1 MERFRI
7 PCKIP
12 KAPPSTTKSIRFPN
26 ALVEQVEQ
34 AIQRTDCTFSAFV
47 FGSSAVCPGTFR
59 AGGNTTLSR
68 LIFQVYSVRGAFSFR
83 RISRQMV
90 SSMVM

>member
-7 PCKIP
+7 PCIIP
-12 KAPPSTTKSIRFPN
+12 TDPPSTTKSIRFPN

-47 FGSSAVCPGTFR
+47 LEAVRFALEHLGQEETPPYHG
-59 AGGNTTLSR
+59 
-68 LIFQVYSVRGAFSFR
+68 
-83 RISRQMV
+83 
-90 SSMVM
+90 

>member
-12 KAPPSTTKSIRFPN
+12 KSPPSTTKSIRFPN

-47 FGSSAVCPGTFR
+47 LEAVRFALEHSEQEETPPYHG
-59 AGGNTTLSR
+59 
-68 LIFQVYSVRGAFSFR
+68 
-83 RISRQMV
+83 
-90 SSMVM
+90 

>member
-12 KAPPSTTKSIRFPN
+12 KAPPSTTKSSRFPN

-47 FGSSAVCPGTFR
+47 LEAVRFALEHLGQEETPPYHG
-59 AGGNTTLSR
+59 
-68 LIFQVYSVRGAFSFR
+68 
-83 RISRQMV
+83 
-90 SSMVM
+90 

>member
-34 AIQRTDCTFSAFV
+34 AIQKTDCTFSAFV
-47 FGSSAVCPGTFR
+47 LEAVRFALEHSEQEETPPYHG
-59 AGGNTTLSR
+59 
-68 LIFQVYSVRGAFSFR
+68 
-83 RISRQMV
+83 
-90 SSMVM
+90 

>member
-7 PCKIP
+7 PCKTP

-47 FGSSAVCPGTFR
+47 LEAVRFALEHSEQEETPPYHG
-59 AGGNTTLSR
+59 
-68 LIFQVYSVRGAFSFR
+68 
-83 RISRQMV
+83 
-90 SSMVM
+90 

>member
-26 ALVEQVEQ
+26 GLVEQVEQ

-47 FGSSAVCPGTFR
+47 LEAVRFALEHSEQEETPPYHG
-59 AGGNTTLSR
+59 
-68 LIFQVYSVRGAFSFR
+68 
-83 RISRQMV
+83 
-90 SSMVM
+90 

>member
-34 AIQRTDCTFSAFV
+34 AIQRTECTFSAFV
-47 FGSSAVCPGTFR
+47 LEAVRFALEHSEQEETPPYHG
-59 AGGNTTLSR
+59 
-68 LIFQVYSVRGAFSFR
+68 
-83 RISRQMV
+83 
-90 SSMVM
+90 

>member
-7 PCKIP
+7 PCKKP

-47 FGSSAVCPGTFR
+47 LKAVRFALEHSEQEETPPYHG
-59 AGGNTTLSR
+59 
-68 LIFQVYSVRGAFSFR
+68 
-83 RISRQMV
+83 
-90 SSMVM
+90 